1 MLWGR
6 LAKLYL
12 GDRTLASAS
21 LLTVYLL
28 GLAAGSLAVPPLAA
42 RFRSREPPAVLR
54 RARWALATGGIL
66 HLLAI
71 RALYETMPALSAAS
85 VGQRLLVLL
94 AAGLLPVGLQGLAFP
109 LLLHTDP

>member
-1 MLWGR
+1 MRRVLASPRGYPTLAFASGLVALAYEMLWGR

-54 RARWALATGGIL
+54 RAR
-66 HLLAI
+66 
-71 RALYETMPALSAAS
+71 
-85 VGQRLLVLL
+85 
-94 AAGLLPVGLQGLAFP
+94 
-109 LLLHTDP
+109 